1 MDELMNQ
8 QAQVGRSAE
17 DTYSTIRGYIISA
30 QNKVASAVNTAMVL
44 TYHEIGEQMYK
55 ACGENDRAAYG
66 KQLLQYLSERLTSEF
81 GKGFNI
87 RNLQMM
93 RKFYVLFPNANTL
106 CSELSWSHY
115 RLLMRISDQAER
127 QFYMEE
133 CSKSAWS
140 VRQLE
145 RQIHT
150 MSWICAPWKMYTS
163 ALMHLIHNQPAILQ
177 RLLWLLRY
185 RQQSQSR
192 NMKRSSKI
200 PM

>member
-93 RKFYVLFPNANTL
+93 RKILCTISKCEHTVFGIELVTLSPAYADLRSGRTSILYGGMFQIRMECPSIRTADPHDVL
-106 CSELSWSHY
+106 S
-115 RLLMRISDQAER
+115 
-127 QFYMEE
+127 
-133 CSKSAWS
+133 
-140 VRQLE
+140 
-145 RQIHT
+145 
-150 MSWICAPWKMYTS
+150 TS
-163 ALMHLIHNQPAILQ
+163 AG
-177 RLLWLLRY
+177 
-185 RQQSQSR
+185 QSGQGFCGC
-192 NMKRSSKI
+192 
-200 PM
+200 